1 MNLMIVAEMF
11 VCSIFLISVCM
22 LIVLKALI
30 ISSDTLI
37 VRVGGAIWLNP
48 FATVLFSVCSAVTVE
63 CCVLYPC
70 CMGVF
75 GMFAVM

>member
-1 MNLMIVAEMF
+1 MYVYCA
-11 VCSIFLISVCM
+11 
-22 LIVLKALI
+22 KAL
-30 ISSDTLI
+30 LI
-37 VRVGGAIWLNP
+37 ASATVIVCTGGGVIWLNP

>member
-1 MNLMIVAEMF
+1 MLN
-11 VCSIFLISVCM
+11 SVGERTPPCGTP
-22 LIVLKALI
+22 VLN
-30 ISSDTLI
+30 
-37 VRVGGAIWLNP
+37 WLNP

>member
-1 MNLMIVAEMF
+1 MQMLYVCALCASCGSSQFCVLNDLQF
-11 VCSIFLISVCM
+11 VNAGRGCIW
-22 LIVLKALI
+22 
-30 ISSDTLI
+30 
-37 VRVGGAIWLNP
+37 RPIWLNP
-48 FATVLFSVCSAVTVE
+48 FATVLFSMCSAVTVE